1 MRTCC
6 KEFNND
12 PANIFGHLTNDA
24 IQKKHKQYGKYQPY
38 NKLSYNDLQLLLKSK
53 EMNFE
58 SILGKMKEL
67 ARLSIKSVQ
76 DKLKGER
83 NIFSFEV
90 FGYDY
95 LIDVKG
101 KVWLI

>member
-1 MRTCC
+1 M
-6 KEFNND
+6 
-12 PANIFGHLTNDA
+12 TNDA
-24 IQKKHKQYGKYQPY
+24 IQKKHKEYGKYEPY
-38 NKLSYNDLQLLLKSK
+38 NKLSYNDLEVLLKSK
-53 EMNFE
+53 EINYE
-58 SILGKMKEL
+58 STLNKMKEL
-67 ARLSIKSVQ
+67 ARLSIKSAE

-95 LIDVKG
+95 LIDSKG